1 MVAVSGSSNKAK
13 IAKRVIEVLD
23 YFDDDHRE
31 ATVMDIVRRY
41 NRPQSSTSEL
51 LSSLVEL
58 GLLYKDP
65 YSRSYS
71 LSPRAALL
79 GSNGQ
84 TGMVREGRLARLVDR
99 LAAQTGLSVALYGIV
114 GLNAQIISWRSGT
127 RATTTKTRAMFG
139 GIQEPLIDSAV
150 GWLMLS
156 TILQPRCDGVVRRL
170 IAEASEDR
178 KVTFAEMSARI
189 ERCRN
194 SLVGAGPAGFDSAA
208 EVVSVLLPGQCTA
221 HPMAVGLVFA
231 PDSQIHADALVSCI
245 REAIDH
251 CLANEETAPAVVEA
265 LQTAA

>member
-1 MVAVSGSSNKAK
+1 MASVSNSSNKAK

-51 LSSLVEL
+51 LSSLVDL

-79 GSNGQ
+79 GTNGQ
-84 TGMVREGRLARLVDR
+84 TGMARDGRVVRLIDR
-99 LAAQTGLSVALYGIV
+99 LAAQTGLSVALYGMV
-114 GLNAQIISWRSGT
+114 GLNAQIVSWRSGNRQGQGRQ
-127 RATTTKTRAMFG
+127 RALWG
-139 GIQEPLIDSAV
+139 GMQEPLLDSAV

-156 TILQPRCDGVVRRL
+156 TVGQPRRDGVVRRL

-178 KVTFAEMSARI
+178 KQPFTDMTSRI
-189 ERCRN
+189 QNCADTGTG
-194 SLVGAGPAGFDSAA
+194 VGIAGFGTSA
-208 EVVSVLLPGQCTA
+208 EVVSVLLPGQPA
-221 HPMAVGLVFA
+221 EHPMAIGLVFA
-231 PDSQIHADALVSCI
+231 PDSQINVESLVACI
-245 REAIDH
+245 REAIAH
-251 CLANEETAPAVVEA
+251 CLLGEETAPVLEAVA
-265 LQTAA
+265 HAA